1 MKPNDKVIYKNRMDK
16 TKVYTIHSIT
26 EDRELAGI
34 YSEKHPDTLIPVK
47 LKNLKLVK

>member
-1 MKPNDKVIYKNRMDK
+1 MKPNDKVIYKNRKDK

-26 EDRELAGI
+26 EDREIAGI
-34 YSEKHPDTLIPVK
+34 YKDNSDILVPVK